1 MWFYIETPF
10 DFRNQKN
17 DFKVK
22 SFLVI
27 YLLLNLIWGCDRSES
42 SKLTEKKSDPCLQK
56 FPDIPDSI
64 KFFNVLI
71 NLEDEDVR
79 ERLDRE
85 IITNVYFQSSTTFA
99 LKRANRYFP
108 EIEKILQ
115 KQKVPNDFKY
125 LAVIESNLSEV
136 TSPVG
141 ASGFWQI
148 MPSTAKEYELKIN
161 DEIDE
166 RLNLTKSSYAACA
179 FIKNSYKYFG
189 NWINACA
196 SYNRGIGGVNSD
208 MKWQKTSHYFDTD
221 MNNET
226 DRYVFR
232 MIAMKLIMENQKA
245 YGFDIPLNQLY
256 EPLQIRKIKLKK
268 SIPNLAEWSVRNG
281 INIKILRKLNP
292 WIISNK
298 LTIKDSYFEI
308 KLPKKNE
315 NLKNYK
321 DYF

>member
-1 MWFYIETPF
+1 MPKFI
-10 DFRNQKN
+10 
-17 DFKVK
+17 
-22 SFLVI
+22 I
-27 YLLLNLIWGCDRSES
+27 YSLLAINLLLLGCQQTQD
-42 SKLTEKKSDPCLQK
+42 SKKKEKVINSKIQYL
-56 FPDIPDSI
+56 PDIPKSI
-64 KFFNVLI
+64 KFFGELI

-99 LKRANRYFP
+99 IKRAYRYFP

-115 KQKVPNDFKY
+115 KTKVPNDFKY

-141 ASGFWQI
+141 ASGFWQF
-148 MPSTAKEYELKIN
+148 MPFTAEEYDLKIN

-166 RLNLTKSSYAACA
+166 RLNLTKSTYAACD
-179 FIKNSYKYFG
+179 FIKNSYKVFG
-189 NWINACA
+189 NWVNACA

-226 DRYVFR
+226 GRYVFR

-245 YGFDIPLNQLY
+245 YGFDIPRQQMY
-256 EPLQIRKIKLKK
+256 KPLQTRKIKLKK

-308 KLPKKNE
+308 KLPTKTEK
-315 NLKNYK
+315 LKNYK

>member
-1 MWFYIETPF
+1 MPKFI
-10 DFRNQKN
+10 
-17 DFKVK
+17 
-22 SFLVI
+22 I
-27 YLLLNLIWGCDRSES
+27 YSLLAINLLLLGCQQTED
-42 SKLTEKKSDPCLQK
+42 SKKKEKVINSKIQYL
-56 FPDIPDSI
+56 PDIPKSI
-64 KFFNVLI
+64 KFFGELI

-99 LKRANRYFP
+99 IKRANRYFP

-115 KQKVPNDFKY
+115 KTKVPNDFKY

-141 ASGFWQI
+141 ASGFWQF
-148 MPSTAKEYELKIN
+148 MPFTAEEYDLKIN

-166 RLNLTKSSYAACA
+166 RLNLTKSTYAACD
-179 FIKNSYKYFG
+179 FIKNSYKVFG
-189 NWINACA
+189 NWVNACA

-226 DRYVFR
+226 GRYVFR

-245 YGFDIPLNQLY
+245 YGFDIPRQQMY
-256 EPLQIRKIKLKK
+256 KPLQTRKIKLKK

-298 LTIKDSYFEI
+298 LTIKDSDFEI
-308 KLPKKNE
+308 KLPTKTEK
-315 NLKNYK
+315 LKNYK

>member
-1 MWFYIETPF
+1 MPKFI
-10 DFRNQKN
+10 
-17 DFKVK
+17 
-22 SFLVI
+22 I
-27 YLLLNLIWGCDRSES
+27 YSLLAINLLLLGCQQTQD
-42 SKLTEKKSDPCLQK
+42 SKKKEKVINSKIQYL
-56 FPDIPDSI
+56 PDIPKSI
-64 KFFNVLI
+64 KFFGEII

-99 LKRANRYFP
+99 IKRANRYFP

-115 KQKVPNDFKY
+115 KTKVPNDFKY

-141 ASGFWQI
+141 ASGFWQF
-148 MPSTAKEYELKIN
+148 MPFTAEEYDLKIN

-166 RLNLTKSSYAACA
+166 RLNLTKSTYAACD
-179 FIKNSYKYFG
+179 FIKNSYKVFG
-189 NWINACA
+189 NWVNACA

-226 DRYVFR
+226 GRYVFR

-245 YGFDIPLNQLY
+245 YGFDIPRQQMY
-256 EPLQIRKIKLKK
+256 KPLQTRKIKLKK

-298 LTIKDSYFEI
+298 LTIKDSDFEI
-308 KLPKKNE
+308 KLPTKTEK
-315 NLKNYK
+315 LKNYK

>member
-1 MWFYIETPF
+1 MPKFI
-10 DFRNQKN
+10 
-17 DFKVK
+17 
-22 SFLVI
+22 I
-27 YLLLNLIWGCDRSES
+27 YSLLAINLLLLGCQQTQD
-42 SKLTEKKSDPCLQK
+42 SKKKEKAINSKIQYL
-56 FPDIPDSI
+56 PDIPKSI
-64 KFFNVLI
+64 KFFGEII

-99 LKRANRYFP
+99 IKRAYRYFP

-115 KQKVPNDFKY
+115 KTKVPNDFKY

-141 ASGFWQI
+141 ASGFWQF
-148 MPSTAKEYELKIN
+148 MPFTAEEYDLKIN

-166 RLNLTKSSYAACA
+166 RLNLTKSTYAACD
-179 FIKNSYKYFG
+179 FIKNSYKVFG
-189 NWINACA
+189 NWVNACA

-226 DRYVFR
+226 GRYVFR

-245 YGFDIPLNQLY
+245 YGFDIPRQQMY
-256 EPLQIRKIKLKK
+256 KPLQTRKIKLKK

-298 LTIKDSYFEI
+298 LTIKDSDFEI
-308 KLPKKNE
+308 KLPTKTEK
-315 NLKNYK
+315 LKNYK

>member
-1 MWFYIETPF
+1 MPKFI
-10 DFRNQKN
+10 
-17 DFKVK
+17 
-22 SFLVI
+22 I
-27 YLLLNLIWGCDRSES
+27 YSLLAINLLLLGCQQTED
-42 SKLTEKKSDPCLQK
+42 SKKKEKVINSKIQYL
-56 FPDIPDSI
+56 PDIPKSI
-64 KFFNVLI
+64 KFFGELI

-99 LKRANRYFP
+99 IKRAYRYFP

-115 KQKVPNDFKY
+115 KTKVPNDFKY

-141 ASGFWQI
+141 ASGFWQF
-148 MPSTAKEYELKIN
+148 MPFTAEEYDLKIN

-166 RLNLTKSSYAACA
+166 RLNLTKSTYAACD
-179 FIKNSYKYFG
+179 FIKNSFKVFG
-189 NWINACA
+189 NWVNACA

-226 DRYVFR
+226 GRYVFR

-245 YGFDIPLNQLY
+245 YGFDIPRQQMY
-256 EPLQIRKIKLKK
+256 KPLQTRKIKLKK

-298 LTIKDSYFEI
+298 LTIKDSDFEI
-308 KLPKKNE
+308 KLPTKTEK
-315 NLKNYK
+315 LKNYK

>member
-1 MWFYIETPF
+1 MPKFI
-10 DFRNQKN
+10 
-17 DFKVK
+17 
-22 SFLVI
+22 I
-27 YLLLNLIWGCDRSES
+27 YSLLAINLLLLGCQQTED
-42 SKLTEKKSDPCLQK
+42 SKKKEKVVNSKIQYL
-56 FPDIPDSI
+56 PDIPKSI
-64 KFFNVLI
+64 KFFGELI

-99 LKRANRYFP
+99 IKRAYRYFP

-115 KQKVPNDFKY
+115 KTKVPNDFKY

-141 ASGFWQI
+141 ASGFWQF
-148 MPSTAKEYELKIN
+148 MPFTAEEYDLKIN

-166 RLNLTKSSYAACA
+166 RLNLTKSTYAACD
-179 FIKNSYKYFG
+179 FIKNSYKVFG
-189 NWINACA
+189 NWVNACA

-226 DRYVFR
+226 GRYVFR

-245 YGFDIPLNQLY
+245 YGFDIPRQQMY
-256 EPLQIRKIKLKK
+256 KPLQTRKIKLKK

-308 KLPKKNE
+308 KLPTKTEK
-315 NLKNYK
+315 LKNYK